1 MTMMGTIHD
10 LLAIVSDERGE
21 NTMERVIKT
30 MGNVIRG
37 GVVPAIYTQS
47 ARRVESL
54 LDMPAKD
61 VRNTVLGYLYQDI
74 PVIRGG
80 LYDRLNFL
88 GEPVIPEGGFL
99 PRFLGNAKTDY
110 VAEIINRGWTPSVPA
125 PNSLSGYDP
134 ALGKERLFTEEEQ
147 FTFYK
152 VRGALLKRYLAMNK
166 DNLLSADKTKLD
178 EGMGDVEGKLTTM
191 AKKYIMFKGSNNKW
205 AFRPAEDIKQAI
217 ENVDERLE
225 EIREEI
231 RSLEQAQ

>member
-1 MTMMGTIHD
+1 
-10 LLAIVSDERGE
+10 
-21 NTMERVIKT
+21 
-30 MGNVIRG
+30 
-37 GVVPAIYTQS
+37 
-47 ARRVESL
+47 
-54 LDMPAKD
+54 
-61 VRNTVLGYLYQDI
+61 
-74 PVIRGG
+74 
-80 LYDRLNFL
+80 
-88 GEPVIPEGGFL
+88 
-99 PRFLGNAKTDY
+99 
-110 VAEIINRGWTPSVPA
+110 
-125 PNSLSGYDP
+125 
-134 ALGKERLFTEEEQ
+134 GKERLFTEEEQ